1 MELRYSLIGFVVVA
15 LVSIGCT
22 VRYSQSLA
30 GSIPTSSGNRVRS
43 SDTGFSLFQITLS
56 EPTPAHEQA
65 ASLLGACSRLTKV
78 EVDYRELSFLIL
90 GIPRVTVTGTCE
102 R

>member
-1 MELRYSLIGFVVVA
+1 MHIRRLFSV
-15 LVSIGCT
+15 LVCAASMTACT
-22 VRYSQSLA
+22 VRYSQSIA
-30 GSIPTSSGNRVRS
+30 GAIPNSSGTQVRS
-43 SDTGFSLFQITLS
+43 SDAGFSLFQIAIV
-56 EPTPAHEQA
+56 EPTAAHKQVT
-65 ASLLGACSRLTKV
+65 SLLGACTRLTKL